1 MVSNSHLHLSA
12 ALTCVAIRRLLAG
25 AMARS
30 NRRRRRL
37 RRILAMWQGGKGLY
51 MQLNA
56 TAPILAVY
64 ANPEACLKKDFRVK
78 RSSVVY
84 LVQMLSSPKDHGWGQ
99 DIEVLVLLYS
109 LAHGLSLSVV
119 GSAFRIPK
127 STVHRIIK
135 HVTGKIKANL
145 KTLISLPTPDELPEI
160 ADGFCQLAKS
170 PAFHRAAGAIDGCH
184 IRIKPPGNE
193 YHKEYINYKLFP
205 SIQMQAIC
213 DSTGRF
219 LDVFIGYPGSVHD
232 ARVLRNSPIFC
243 QALFPPA
250 GWFLLGDGGYPC
262 LEKPVGL
269 LTPYKVPRGQVQARF
284 NRHHARAR
292 SVVERAFGRMKA
304 RWRATLFKALEVSPS
319 FAPDIIACCAF
330 LHNLCID
337 MNDVLEDAE
346 AFPPEDGDQSP
357 PPAAAF
363 GQESPGQHLRNRIAA
378 QLSVPV
384 QMAPHLREHDYI

>member
-1 MVSNSHLHLSA
+1 MVSNPHLSA

-37 RRILAMWQGGKGLY
+37 RRILAMCQWQGGKGLY

-56 TAPILAVY
+56 TAPILTVY

-119 GSAFRIPK
+119 
-127 STVHRIIK
+127 
-135 HVTGKIKANL
+135 
-145 KTLISLPTPDELPEI
+145 
-160 ADGFCQLAKS
+160 
-170 PAFHRAAGAIDGCH
+170 
-184 IRIKPPGNE
+184 
-193 YHKEYINYKLFP
+193 
-205 SIQMQAIC
+205 
-213 DSTGRF
+213 
-219 LDVFIGYPGSVHD
+219 
-232 ARVLRNSPIFC
+232 
-243 QALFPPA
+243 
-250 GWFLLGDGGYPC
+250 
-262 LEKPVGL
+262 
-269 LTPYKVPRGQVQARF
+269 
-284 NRHHARAR
+284 
-292 SVVERAFGRMKA
+292 
-304 RWRATLFKALEVSPS
+304 
-319 FAPDIIACCAF
+319 
-330 LHNLCID
+330 D

-357 PPAAAF
+357 PPAAAC
-363 GQESPGQHLRNRIAA
+363 GQESPGHHLRNRIAA
-378 QLSVPV
+378 QLSAPV